1 MQIHGSFIRQ
11 YCQERTGVLS
21 RKYRSTAKKVLEYC
35 QESTGKLTYYIDT
48 LIRNASNTGNKKPRS
63 IVGSG
68 HICLNKRS
76 RLTAVHYL

>member
-1 MQIHGSFIRQ
+1 MQIHGSFIRP
-11 YCQERTGVLS
+11 VLP
-21 RKYRSTAKKVLEYC
+21 REDWSTAKKVLEYC

-76 RLTAVHYL
+76 RLTAVHYP